1 MKNNNWETDADIYI
15 GDDAFIVSH
24 LESIHICNAQ
34 DAWQM
39 VSVENKNIV
48 LLRNELDKI
57 IKRLELE

>member
-1 MKNNNWETDADIYI
+1 MKNNNWETDADIDI

-24 LESIHICNAQ
+24 FESIDINNAQ
-34 DAWQM
+34 DAWQ
-39 VSVENKNIV
+39 SVRIKNKNIV

>member
-1 MKNNNWETDADIYI
+1 MKNNNWETDADIDI

-24 LESIHICNAQ
+24 LESIDINNAQ
-34 DAWQM
+34 DAWQA
-39 VSVENKNIV
+39 VRIENRNIV